1 MDKIHS
7 APPTAQKN
15 LYKSLPELLAGL
27 SGYELYVQVI
37 EAHRARREAAN
48 YAPTAD
54 GLVSFTFW
62 TVIENLISADVAA
75 WAFNSFHGTE
85 FRPERRGV

>member
-1 MDKIHS
+1 MDKIHA
-7 APPTAQKN
+7 APPTAQQN
-15 LYKSLPELLAGL
+15 LYKFLPELLIGL
-27 SGYELYVQVI
+27 SGYDLYVQVI
-37 EAHRARREAAN
+37 EARRARREAAN

-54 GLVSFTFW
+54 GLVSFLFW
-62 TVIENLISADVAA
+62 AVVENLISADVAA